1 MIYED
6 DKTDPAVAVDATHK
20 LIERDGVLA
29 VVGPITSRNLDAIA
43 AAAESLKTPLFLC
56 HQL

>member
-6 DKTDPAVAVDATHK
+6 DKTDSAVAVDATHK